1 MNRKVAELI
10 GTVFNI
16 GKLPLAPGTWSSFF
30 AVLVWYVFF
39 RELNPIN
46 FLLINIILFFLGLIS
61 SEIII
66 KNSNDHDPSKIVID
80 EWVGQWISLLFLPIT
95 FINAVIG
102 FILFR
107 FFDISKLKPVSY
119 MEKIQGGWGIM
130 LDDVLAGLLTLI
142 ILYSVNYYLL

>member
-39 RELNPIN
+39 RELNPKY

>member
-30 AVLVWYVFF
+30 AVLVWYTFF
-39 RELNPIN
+39 RELNPIY

-95 FINAVIG
+95 LINAVIG

-107 FFDISKLKPVSY
+107 FFDISKLKPISY

-142 ILYSVNYYLL
+142 ILYSVNHYLL

>member
-1 MNRKVAELI
+1 MV
-10 GTVFNI
+10 
-16 GKLPLAPGTWSSFF
+16 KLFCRFS
-30 AVLVWYVFF
+30 LVYFF
-39 RELNPIN
+39 RELNPIY

-95 FINAVIG
+95 LINAVIG

-107 FFDISKLKPVSY
+107 FFDISKLKPISY

-142 ILYSVNYYLL
+142 ILYSVNHYLL

>member
-30 AVLVWYVFF
+30 AVLVWYIFF
-39 RELNPIN
+39 RELNPTY

-95 FINAVIG
+95 LINAVIG

-107 FFDISKLKPVSY
+107 FFDISKLKPISY

>member
-1 MNRKVAELI
+1 MNRTVAELF

-30 AVLVWYVFF
+30 AVLVWYIFF
-39 RELNPIN
+39 DELNPFY
-46 FLLINIILFFLGLIS
+46 FLLINFILFFIGIIS

-80 EWVGQWISLLFLPIT
+80 EWVGQWISFLFLPVSIA
-95 FINAVIG
+95 NAIIG

-107 FFDISKLKPVSY
+107 FFDISKLKPISY
-119 MEKIQGGWGIM
+119 MEKIKGGWGIM
-130 LDDVLAGLLTLI
+130 LDDILAGLMTLI
-142 ILYSVNYYLL
+142 ILHLINIYFL

>member
-30 AVLVWYVFF
+30 AVLVRYVFF
-39 RELNPIN
+39 RELNPIY

-95 FINAVIG
+95 LINAVIG

-107 FFDISKLKPVSY
+107 FFDISKLKPISY

>member
-30 AVLVWYVFF
+30 AVLVWYIFF
-39 RELNPIN
+39 RELNTIY

-95 FINAVIG
+95 LINAVIG

-107 FFDISKLKPVSY
+107 FFDISKLKPISY

>member
-1 MNRKVAELI
+1 MNHKVAEFI

-39 RELNPIN
+39 RELNPIY

-80 EWVGQWISLLFLPIT
+80 EWVGQWISFLFLPVSIANG
-95 FINAVIG
+95 IIG

-107 FFDISKLKPVSY
+107 FFDISKLKPISY
-119 MEKIQGGWGIM
+119 MEKIKGGWGIM
-130 LDDVLAGLLTLI
+130 LDDILAGLMTLI
-142 ILYSVNYYLL
+142 ILHLINIYFL

>member
-1 MNRKVAELI
+1 MSYQ
-10 GTVFNI
+10 
-16 GKLPLAPGTWSSFF
+16 P
-30 AVLVWYVFF
+30 
-39 RELNPIN
+39 
-46 FLLINIILFFLGLIS
+46 IILFFLGLIS

-95 FINAVIG
+95 LINAVIG

-107 FFDISKLKPVSY
+107 FFDISKLKPISY

-142 ILYSVNYYLL
+142 ILYSVNHYLL

>member
-39 RELNPIN
+39 RELNPIY

-95 FINAVIG
+95 LINAAIG

-107 FFDISKLKPVSY
+107 FFDISKLKPISY

-142 ILYSVNYYLL
+142 ILYSVNHYLL

>member
-30 AVLVWYVFF
+30 AVLVWYIFF
-39 RELNPIN
+39 RELNPTY

-95 FINAVIG
+95 LINAVIG

-107 FFDISKLKPVSY
+107 FFDISKLKPISY

-142 ILYSVNYYLL
+142 ILYSVNHYLL